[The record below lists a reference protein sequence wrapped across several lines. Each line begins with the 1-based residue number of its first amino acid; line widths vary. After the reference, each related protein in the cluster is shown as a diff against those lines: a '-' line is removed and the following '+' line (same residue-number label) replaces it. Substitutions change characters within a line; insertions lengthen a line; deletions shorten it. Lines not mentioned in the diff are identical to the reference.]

1 MGRALGRTRS
11 RLVLP
16 AALLALAAL
25 VTGPV
30 AHAQEGAAA
39 AESLFEQGRQL
50 LAEGKLQEACS
61 KLAESQKL
69 DPAVGTLLNLGDCY
83 AKMGK
88 TATAWA
94 VFKLA
99 EGTAR
104 SANQP
109 SREKIAQ
116 ARVAALEPS
125 IPKLSIAVPHETT
138 GLEVRRDGLIVGRA
152 EWSSPI
158 AIDPGEHE
166 IGASAPGKKPWSS
179 KVTLAP
185 EGKTTNIE
193 IPALLVDELGER
205 APVTPA
211 PVVGAGAT
219 VEVVMAHD
227 QNVQRAVGLILGGAG
242 LVSMAVGIPFGA
254 RAITLNNESKPQCPT
269 DTTCTAQGAA
279 DSQSAV
285 SSGTIATVFMSAGS
299 VVLVVGAIVYLT
311 APRQT
316 RPASKASLHIAP
328 QILARGSGLGLVGTW

>member
-1 MGRALGRTRS
+1 MGKALGRTRS
-11 RLVLP
+11 RFILP
-16 AALLALAAL
+16 AALVALAAL
-25 VTGPV
+25 ATGPV
-30 AHAQEGAAA
+30 AEAQEGAAA

-166 IGASAPGKKPWSS
+166 IGASAPGKQPWSS

-193 IPALLVDELGER
+193 IPALEVDELGER
-205 APVTPA
+205 APVKPA
-211 PVVGAGAT
+211 PLPGAGPSI
-219 VEVVMAHD
+219 EVVMAHD
-227 QNVQRAVGLILGGAG
+227 QNVQRAVGLIVGGAG
-242 LVSMAVGIPFGA
+242 LAAIAVGIPFGA
-254 RAITLNNESKPQCPT
+254 RAITLNNQSKSECPT
-269 DTTCTAQGAA
+269 DTTCTAQGAS

-285 SSGTIATVFMSAGS
+285 SSATLTSILMTAGAAVVIA
-299 VVLVVGAIVYLT
+299 GAIVYLT

-316 RPASKASLHIAP
+316 RSAPRASLRVAP
-328 QILARGSGLGLVGTW
+328 QILPKGSGLGLVGTW